1 MQKVII
7 PIQFFDAL
15 KKQPPI
21 YRLMWIEWLSQGEKV
36 LDPRFSENLRYDNVP
51 REKITECYAMGIEL
65 LREGIIFKT
74 PTNPKQSIDPFC
86 GQGLSDDTKPN
97 KADVNTIA
105 IEVIE
110 YLNRKANTQYKPK
123 SSTTI
128 QLISGRL
135 SEGFKKEDFFKVIDN
150 KVEHWKNTEQEQYL
164 RPITLFS
171 KSKFESYLNQ
181 PRNGTKKSTSSIDQ
195 VRNAVKE
202 AKNKLFD

>member
-1 MQKVII
+1 MQKVTI

-36 LDPRFSENLRYDNVP
+36 LDPRFSENLRYDRVP
-51 REKITECYAMGIEL
+51 REKITECYAIGIEL
-65 LREGIIFKT
+65 LREGISFIE
-74 PTNPKQSIDPFC
+74 PMNHIPDPWS
-86 GQGLSDDTKPN
+86 GQGLLDSKKPN
-97 KADVNTIA
+97 KADINAIA
-105 IEVIE
+105 IEIVE
-110 YLNRKANTQYKPK
+110 YLNKKANTQYKPK
-123 SSTTI
+123 SGTTI

-135 SEGFKKEDFFKVIDN
+135 SEGFTKEDFFKVIDN

-202 AKNKLFD
+202 AKSKLFD

>member
-1 MQKVII
+1 MQQVII

-36 LDPRFSENLRYDNVP
+36 LDPRFSENLRYDNVS
-51 REKITECYAMGIEL
+51 REKITECYAMGIEF

-74 PTNPKQSIDPFC
+74 PNNPTKTIDPLS

>member
-36 LDPRFSENLRYDNVP
+36 LDPRFSENLRYDKVP
-51 REKITECYAMGIEL
+51 QEKINECYAIGSVYL
-65 LREGIIFKT
+65 QEGISFTNELDGQIENKT
-74 PTNPKQSIDPFC
+74 SKEAKKQI
-86 GQGLSDDTKPN
+86 KV
-97 KADVNTIA
+97 DVTPIA
-105 IEVIE
+105 VEVIE
-110 YLNRKANTQYKPK
+110 YLNKKANTQYKPK
-123 SSTTI
+123 SGTTI

-135 SEGFKKEDFFKVIDN
+135 SEGFTKEDFLKVIDN

-202 AKNKLFD
+202 AKSKLFD

>member
-15 KKQPPI
+15 KKHQPI

-36 LDPRFSENLRYDNVP
+36 LDPRFCENLRYDKVP
-51 REKITECYAMGIEL
+51 REKITECYAIGL
-65 LREGIIFKT
+65 DYLREGISFFDDEGK
-74 PTNPKQSIDPFC
+74 PKKEA
-86 GQGLSDDTKPN
+86 TKPSRV
-97 KADVNTIA
+97 DITPIA
-105 IEVIE
+105 IEIVE
-110 YLNRKANTQYKPK
+110 YLNKKANTQYKPK
-123 SSTTI
+123 SGTTI

-135 SEGFKKEDFFKVIDN
+135 SEGFPKEDFLKVIDN

-202 AKNKLFD
+202 AKSKLFD

>member
-36 LDPRFSENLRYDNVP
+36 LDPRFCENLRYDKVP
-51 REKITECYAMGIEL
+51 REKITECYAIGL
-65 LREGIIFKT
+65 DYLREGISFFDDEGK
-74 PTNPKQSIDPFC
+74 PKKEA
-86 GQGLSDDTKPN
+86 TKPS
-97 KADVNTIA
+97 KVDITPIA
-105 IEVIE
+105 IEIVE
-110 YLNRKANTQYKPK
+110 YLNKKANTQYKPK
-123 SSTTI
+123 SGTTI

-135 SEGFKKEDFFKVIDN
+135 SEGFTKEDFLKVIDN

-202 AKNKLFD
+202 AKSKLFD

>member
-51 REKITECYAMGIEL
+51 REKITECYAMGIKL
-65 LREGIIFKT
+65 LQGGISFKE
-74 PTNPKQSIDPFC
+74 NVSHIIDPFC
-86 GQGLSDDTKPN
+86 GEGLSDDKKPN
-97 KADVNTIA
+97 KTDVTTIA

-110 YLNRKANTQYKPK
+110 YLNKKANTQYKPK

-128 QLISGRL
+128 QLISGRI
-135 SEGFKKEDFFKVIDN
+135 SEGFKKEDFLKVIDN

>member
-1 MQKVII
+1 MQQVII

-51 REKITECYAMGIEL
+51 REKITECYAMGIEF
-65 LREGIIFKT
+65 LREGISL
-74 PTNPKQSIDPFC
+74 KQMKSHNGIDPKL
-86 GQGLSDDTKPN
+86 GQGLIDDSKPN
-97 KADVNTIA
+97 KADINTIA
-105 IEVIE
+105 VEVIE

-123 SSTTI
+123 SATTI

-135 SEGFKKEDFFKVIDN
+135 SEGFKKEDFLKVIDN